1 MVKKN
6 FESSPVMQIAC
17 GDNFCVVLTQ
27 EGKVY
32 TWGLANNGRLG
43 VWKVVGQQKYDN

>member
-1 MVKKN
+1 VKKI
-6 FESSPVMQIAC
+6 FESSPVQQIAC

-32 TWGLANNGRLG
+32 SWGLSNNGRLG
-43 VWKVVGQQKYDN
+43 VRKIVGQ